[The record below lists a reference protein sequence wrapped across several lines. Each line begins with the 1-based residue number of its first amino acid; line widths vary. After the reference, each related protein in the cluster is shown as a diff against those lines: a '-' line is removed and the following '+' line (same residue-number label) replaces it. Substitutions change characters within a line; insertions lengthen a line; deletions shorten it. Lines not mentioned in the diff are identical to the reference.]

1 MYVHLSNSFQRLL
14 FSLSSE
20 DAMSSTSFRSK
31 LKHKLF
37 GFNFAQNMQ
46 TRYFLQGHSH
56 KVFIRKYSENVK
68 GALLKVNIRNRIL
81 FMTHK
86 IKFKASKYDR
96 KQSSTGQYLQMTRKK
111 LYFPFHIKEYVF
123 FHVICEVLRV

>member
-20 DAMSSTSFRSK
+20 DAMSSTSFGSK

-111 LYFPFHIKEYVF
+111 PLFSISH
-123 FHVICEVLRV
+123 